1 VRLIIHGCWLY
12 RNARNPYKLTHIEIM
27 DIVVRK
33 LRVWRKSVINLSQ
46 SDHIY
51 QNLLSLLSVLAF
63 SFRILEGLCD
73 I

>member
-1 VRLIIHGCWLY
+1 
-12 RNARNPYKLTHIEIM
+12 M